1 MRWLSA
7 LLLLAACQ
15 PSWAG
20 RLAALADSTRAGR
33 HLTCGRTDWVIAH
46 APIAPYSG
54 AQQPLQSCVDT
65 ARDTFLLIS
74 VDAAGQVLEV
84 TRGVPV
90 RDSAATQQF
99 DALAATFS
107 SLYGAPVRC
116 RPVEHPD
123 VTRELYW
130 SADSQ
135 FVRVEYD
142 GRRYLWWEHSLG
154 AASCQSG
161 PADSTQAGA

>member
-7 LLLLAACQ
+7 LLFLAACQ
-15 PSWAG
+15 PAWAG

-33 HLTCGRTDWVIAH
+33 HLTCGRTPLVLTEAS
-46 APIAPYSG
+46 IAPYSG
-54 AQQPLQSCVDT
+54 GQRPLQSCVDS
-65 ARDTFLLIS
+65 ARDTFLLIT

-90 RDSAATQQF
+90 RGSAATQL

-107 SLYGAPVRC
+107 GMYGAPVRC
-116 RPVEHPD
+116 RPVDNPD

-130 SADSQ
+130 NADSQ
-135 FVRVEYD
+135 FVRVEYGG
-142 GRRYLWWEHSLG
+142 GRHLWWEHSLG
-154 AASCQSG
+154 TGSCETG
-161 PADSTQAGA
+161 PADSAQAGA